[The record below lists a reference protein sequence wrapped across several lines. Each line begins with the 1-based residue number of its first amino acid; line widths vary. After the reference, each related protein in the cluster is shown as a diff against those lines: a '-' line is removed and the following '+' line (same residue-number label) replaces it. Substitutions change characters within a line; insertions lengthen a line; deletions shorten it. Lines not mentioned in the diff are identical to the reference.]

1 MHNALRHKSYLL
13 RFKAYLLLMVLHVWI
28 SAPCSAGGTETAPR
42 LDADQAHSYA
52 EHLWDQQRYRAAAD
66 AFERFTFFHADD
78 PRASR
83 ALYQAARAYFAAG
96 DDDQTVRVCRQILD
110 QPAMVE
116 LAAQAYLLESRAHLN
131 LKDYDQAL
139 ISLNNAIVQSRDR
152 AIVDEARYRGAWVLL
167 EKLRFDD
174 AANWLAALSP
184 QGQSDYNLAP
194 LMAELQ
200 NPELIAHKNPAVAG
214 ILAIVPGAG
223 HIYSQRYRDALVA
236 FVLNGLTWWASWEA
250 FDNDQP
256 ALGTLIGVVGLNFY
270 VGNFFS
276 AVNAANK
283 FNRRSAEQTVKR
295 LQEKF
300 PLTLQVGFAPR
311 TGGAQVALTFRF

>member
-1 MHNALRHKSYLL
+1 MHNPKTDKRYLW
-13 RFKAYLLLMVLHVWI
+13 RFKVHLLLIVLLVWTD
-28 SAPCSAGGTETAPR
+28 APCPAGGTEATLR
-42 LDADQAHSYA
+42 LDADQAYSYA
-52 EHLWDQQRYRAAAD
+52 EHLGGQQRYRAAAD
-66 AFERFTFFHADD
+66 AFERFAFFHPGD
-78 PRASR
+78 PRAPR
-83 ALYQAARAYFAAG
+83 ALYQAARAYYTAG
-96 DDDQTVRVCRQILD
+96 DDDQTIRVCRQILD

-116 LAAQAYLLESRAHLN
+116 LAAQAYMLESRAHLN

-139 ISLNNAIVQSRDR
+139 ISLNNAIVQSRER
-152 AIVDEARYRGAWVLL
+152 AVVDEARYRGAWVLI

-184 QGQSDYNLAP
+184 QGQIDYNFAS

-200 NPELIAHKNPAVAG
+200 NPDLIAHKNPTVAG
-214 ILAIVPGAG
+214 VLAIVPGAG
-223 HIYSQRYRDALVA
+223 HIYSHRYRDALIA

-256 ALGTLIGVVGLNFY
+256 ALGTLIGVVGFNFY

-276 AVNAANK
+276 AVNAAHK
-283 FNRRSAEQTVKR
+283 FNRRSAEQAVKKLR
-295 LQEKF
+295 EKF